1 MNSMGQVFGVWTI
14 RGRSTFAGSAR
25 PKVLT
30 IRIEDHR
37 GGEALTV
44 NTVAEDGRATTFSTI
59 LFFDGKARE
68 FHDFSCS
75 GTQKSRRL
83 DRRAVEILRECVGG
97 RHIRLLRRDVQLGML
112 IFEITEQDGEGR
124 RSEQRLFMEKH

>member
-1 MNSMGQVFGVWTI
+1 MN

-30 IRIEDHR
+30 MRIEDHP
-37 GGEALTV
+37 GGEVLTV
-44 NTVAEDGRATTFSTI
+44 DTVAEDGRAATFSTI

-75 GTQKSRRL
+75 GTQKSTRL
-83 DRRAVEILRECVGG
+83 DPRAVEILRECDGG
-97 RHIRLLRRDVQLGML
+97 RHIRLVRRDAQPGML
-112 IFEITEQDGEGR
+112 IFEVTELDPRGR
-124 RSEQRLFMEKH
+124 RSEQRLFMGKQ